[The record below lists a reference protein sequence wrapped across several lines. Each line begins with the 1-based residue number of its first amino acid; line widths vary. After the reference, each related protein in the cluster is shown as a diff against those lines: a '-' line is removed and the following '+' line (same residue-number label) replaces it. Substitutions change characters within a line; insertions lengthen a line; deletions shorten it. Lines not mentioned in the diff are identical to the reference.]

1 MKTTPTI
8 VMIDSFSC
16 ESALPRIASIIFRTI
31 FPPSSTGI
39 GKRLTIP
46 KLIESI
52 AKRLIIVGKPALA
65 AWPLS

>member
-1 MKTTPTI
+1 MSFHVTAIKSTSMKTTPTNVI
-8 VMIDSFSC
+8 IDSFSG
-16 ESALPRIASIIFRTI
+16 ESALPRIASIIFKTI

-52 AKRLIIVGKPALA
+52 ANN
-65 AWPLS
+65 